1 MIVVD
6 ASALIDGLLDV
17 APYADQVRDQISS
30 HEGDLHAPHLL
41 DAEIGHVLRREVIAR
56 RLRPDRAERAI
67 ERLRELPMTRYPHL
81 LFLSRAMQLHRNL
94 TVYDGLYVAL
104 AEALMAPL
112 LTRDAGIARSA
123 GRLVEV
129 IHVR

>member
-6 ASALIDGLLDV
+6 ASALVDGLLDR
-17 APYADQVRDQISS
+17 APFADQVHDHLRS
-30 HEGDLHAPHLL
+30 HDGDLHAPHLI
-41 DAEIGHVLRREVIAR
+41 DAEFGHVLRRHVLGR
-56 RLRPDRAERAI
+56 RLPLDRAERAI
-67 ERLRELPMTRYPHL
+67 ERLRELPITRYPHL

-123 GRLVEV
+123 GRLIDV
-129 IHVR
+129 IHIS